1 MADHNALG
9 KSERFLRYLS
19 EWHTAL
25 PSLPVGKAIPDAGR
39 AAIFSVDLVNGF
51 CYEGPLAS
59 PRVKAILR
67 PAADLF
73 RLAWERGVRNFVLI
87 QEGHEPNAR
96 EFDQYGP
103 HCVRGSS
110 EAETVPEIRT
120 LPFYSQMK
128 VVLKNSISSF
138 SGTSLG
144 GWLRD
149 HPEVDTLIAVGDCTD
164 LCTYQLAM
172 HMQLYANAHQIGR
185 RVIVPSDCVDTYDLP
200 VEAAQK
206 IGSLPHDA
214 DVLSLIFLYH
224 MALNGIEVVRHIGA

>member
-1 MADHNALG
+1 MADRNASR

-25 PSLPVGKAIPDAGR
+25 PALPVGKAIPDAGR

-59 PRVKAILR
+59 PRVQAIL
-67 PAADLF
+67 PPVADLF
-73 RLAWERGVRNFVLI
+73 RLAWDRGVRNFVLI

-103 HCVRGSS
+103 HCVKGTSQ
-110 EAETVPEIRT
+110 AETVPEIRA

-128 VVLKNSISSF
+128 VVLKNSISF

-144 GWLRD
+144 AWLRD
-149 HPEVDTLIAVGDCTD
+149 HPEVDTLVAVGDCTD

-172 HMQLYANAHQIGR
+172 HLQLYANAHQIRR

-200 VEAAQK
+200 VEAAK
-206 IGSLPHDA
+206 NVGTFPHDA
-214 DVLSLIFLYH
+214 DLLSLIFLYH
-224 MALNGIEVVRHIGA
+224 MALNGIEVVCHIGA